1 MSGQS
6 EIDLKQRNEFLE
18 NENSLLRSML
28 NQQATLGHRMTEI
41 VAEMEKLLE
50 KKKSEI
56 ESLTD
61 QLHAPQPSLAN
72 DSNFQLAETEGPPNI
87 VKVKELERTK
97 NGKFECPF
105 KDICSHKAKHRA
117 NLEDHIRTHTG
128 EKPFVCDICK
138 RAFKRK
144 DHCKQHMLTH
154 PETNGATCRFCFRRY
169 SASNIKGHYKTCPR
183 RKRKFFDSE

>member
-138 RAFKRK
+138 RAKAE
-144 DHCKQHMLTH
+144 CIL
-154 PETNGATCRFCFRRY
+154 PIET
-169 SASNIKGHYKTCPR
+169 S
-183 RKRKFFDSE
+183 